1 MESTAE
7 KTLGLSN
14 RFGLRKRHANLFV
27 APCRM
32 NEGSVAI
39 QKVALSALGKR
50 RMKTVDKNIDERNK
64 Q

>member
-1 MESTAE
+1 MGYV
-7 KTLGLSN
+7 KDMPIY
-14 RFGLRKRHANLFV
+14 V